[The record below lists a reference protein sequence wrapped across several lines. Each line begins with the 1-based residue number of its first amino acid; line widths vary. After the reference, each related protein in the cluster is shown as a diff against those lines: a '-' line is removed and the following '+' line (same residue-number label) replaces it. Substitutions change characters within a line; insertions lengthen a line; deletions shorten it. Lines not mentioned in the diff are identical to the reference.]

1 MAYYFDLRFCPFWDR
16 CGPVGARLGPFST
29 GFGPV
34 SDRLRFQLLGH
45 EIRTAFC
52 IVFTLVFDVGD
63 SHEKSAFRDHP
74 RRRARSARTT
84 STISA
89 TSFNASHQL
98 SNGTPLCVST
108 RASPR
113 LYQQPRRATSSRR
126 RRYHLSDH
134 SWSYC
139 ERVAG
144 LQSTE
149 HSIEGLRPRRCLNP
163 DCSAMFSV
171 CRGCDRGQRYCSEP
185 CRKLIR
191 KRQLAAAARR
201 YQASAP
207 GKLAHC
213 RRQKTYRQ
221 RHAQADV
228 THQGP
233 DPIISPPPSQ
243 ALRLTQCAVCGLVN
257 LWLNPFYWVP
267 VRRHRPLRRRQ
278 SAAVQ
283 ISTSLDDR

>member
-1 MAYYFDLRFCPFWDR
+1 MAYYFDLRFCPFWDRDGPFRDRESAVWDR

-126 RRYHLSDH
+126 RRYHLIHTKNQPSAIIH
-134 SWSYC
+134 GG
-139 ERVAG
+139 ALGQPG
-144 LQSTE
+144 LLPPS
-149 HSIEGLRPRRCLNP
+149 PP
-163 DCSAMFSV
+163 
-171 CRGCDRGQRYCSEP
+171 
-185 CRKLIR
+185 
-191 KRQLAAAARR
+191 
-201 YQASAP
+201 QAS
-207 GKLAHC
+207 
-213 RRQKTYRQ
+213 
-221 RHAQADV
+221 
-228 THQGP
+228 THGSLQVMILCYE
-233 DPIISPPPSQ
+233 IISTLFP
-243 ALRLTQCAVCGLVN
+243 G
-257 LWLNPFYWVP
+257 
-267 VRRHRPLRRRQ
+267 
-278 SAAVQ
+278 
-283 ISTSLDDR
+283 